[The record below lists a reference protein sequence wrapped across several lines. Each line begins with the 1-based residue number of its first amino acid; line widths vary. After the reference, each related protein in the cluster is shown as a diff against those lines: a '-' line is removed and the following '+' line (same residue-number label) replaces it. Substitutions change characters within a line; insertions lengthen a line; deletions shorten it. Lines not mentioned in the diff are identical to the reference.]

1 MNLLKSPEGSVT
13 AVLTSADPGWMIE
26 KINEREIPL
35 YHVKKT
41 GELTVSFRCARNSQ
55 QSVSK
60 LCEKY
65 GSEVHFQENR
75 DLGWCILSVLR
86 HRVLVTGI
94 IVLFLMTWYL
104 PTRVLFIR
112 VEGNV
117 QIPSGQI
124 LDAAQSCGIH
134 FGVSGKTVRSEHM
147 KNALLEKIPELQWAG
162 INTSGCMATILVR
175 ERETEKAQPRSA
187 GVQSIAAVRDGYIT
201 SCTVTR
207 GTGVCV
213 PGQVVK
219 AGQILISGYTDCG
232 YCIRAEGAQG
242 EVYGETNRNFRT
254 IIPSSV
260 LVRHQKRNI
269 IRRCGIIIGKKQINL
284 RKDSGISPGTCGR
297 MYEEYYI
304 TLPGGFSLPLGYFRD
319 TITHWNCDGIQV
331 GSQNQESEWQSF
343 AKRSVLEQTVAGH
356 ILRESHICTQMD
368 DFILLESSFRCSEM
382 IGRVIMQEI
391 GDTNGEIN

>member
-41 GELTVSFRCARNSQ
+41 GELTMSFRCARNSQ
-55 QSVSK
+55 LKIRK

-65 GSEVHFQENR
+65 GSEVHFQENC

-94 IVLFLMTWYL
+94 IALFLLTWYL
-104 PTRVLFIR
+104 PTRVLFVR

-117 QIPSGQI
+117 HIPSGQI
-124 LDAAQSCGIH
+124 LDAAQSCGIR
-134 FGVSGKTVRSEHM
+134 FGVSGKTVRSERM

-207 GTGVCV
+207 GTGICV

-219 AGQILISGYTDCG
+219 AGQILISGYTD
-232 YCIRAEGAQG
+232 
-242 EVYGETNRNFRT
+242 
-254 IIPSSV
+254 
-260 LVRHQKRNI
+260 
-269 IRRCGIIIGKKQINL
+269 
-284 RKDSGISPGTCGR
+284 
-297 MYEEYYI
+297 
-304 TLPGGFSLPLGYFRD
+304 
-319 TITHWNCDGIQV
+319 
-331 GSQNQESEWQSF
+331 
-343 AKRSVLEQTVAGH
+343 
-356 ILRESHICTQMD
+356 
-368 DFILLESSFRCSEM
+368 
-382 IGRVIMQEI
+382 
-391 GDTNGEIN
+391 